1 MKVYRSSL
9 EARGKLDAP
18 AVAIGNF
25 DGVHQGHQSLFDKV
39 ATLAVGDGGEAV
51 ALTFNPHPARFFS
64 PDLAPPLINTEEQK
78 LEIMASCG
86 LDAVVVE
93 PFDADLAGLT
103 PEDFVGRV
111 LVERLGVRHVVVGKN
126 FLFGKKRA
134 GDLATLQQLGDE
146 RGYTAHGMD
155 IVNVQSM
162 PARSTKV
169 REFLLMGRVIGAA
182 VLMGR
187 EYSVEGRVVRGKG
200 RGRTIGIPTANI
212 HMDNEILP
220 RRGVY
225 AGRARHPDGRV
236 IDAVINIGTN
246 PTFEKAAI
254 LSFEVHLLDFSGDLY
269 GERLVVSF
277 AQRLRDERR
286 FASVDE
292 LVEAIHEDITVA
304 REILSQSV

>member
-9 EARGKLDAP
+9 EARGKLTSS

-25 DGVHQGHQSLFDKV
+25 DGVHQGHVALFEKAISLSKEE
-39 ATLAVGDGGEAV
+39 GGETA
-51 ALTFNPHPARFFS
+51 ALTFTPHPARYFN

-78 LEIMASCG
+78 LELMAASG
-86 LDAVVVE
+86 LDAVIVE
-93 PFDADLAGLT
+93 PFNAELAAL
-103 PEDFVGRV
+103 PPREFVSRV
-111 LVERLGVRHVVVGKN
+111 LVERLAVRHVVVGRN

-134 GDLATLQQLGDE
+134 GDLAALQELGQE
-146 RGYTAHGMD
+146 LGYQAHG
-155 IVNVQSM
+155 IASVNVQSI
-162 PARSTKV
+162 PASSTKV

-225 AGRARHPDGRV
+225 AGRVRHPDGR
-236 IDAVINIGTN
+236 IIPAVINIGTN
-246 PTFEKAAI
+246 PTFEKAAV
-254 LSFEVHLLDFSGDLY
+254 LSFEVHLLDFSEDIY
-269 GERLVVSF
+269 SQRLVVMF
-277 AQRLRDERR
+277 TQRLRDERR
-286 FASVDE
+286 FGSVDE
-292 LVEAIHEDITVA
+292 LVAAIGEDITVA
-304 REILSQSV
+304 RELLA